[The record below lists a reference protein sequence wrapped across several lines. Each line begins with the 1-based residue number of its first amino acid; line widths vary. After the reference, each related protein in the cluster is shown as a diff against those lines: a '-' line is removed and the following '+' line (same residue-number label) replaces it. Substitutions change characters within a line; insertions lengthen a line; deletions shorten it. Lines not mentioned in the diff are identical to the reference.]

1 MMTNQAVEQQA
12 TTSEDG
18 WNPLSSNL
26 EAGTGF
32 IDAGTV
38 SMERFDLLHG
48 GRLSDIS
55 IHFNRYG
62 ANHKPAL
69 VVLGGISSSRDI
81 HEWWADLFGHR
92 KPLDL
97 EQFQIIGLDY
107 IANNDQQSPSLISTF
122 DQARV
127 ISEVL
132 AHLGIKHLEAIIGSS
147 YGGMVALAFAH
158 LFPQK
163 LHKLVCIAAAHTNT
177 QTSIAQRQIQQQIL
191 QLGISSG
198 KTQEAV
204 SIARQL
210 GFISYRSQQELES
223 RFNSNRIIE
232 QQNFSNELINY
243 LKYQGNKFAAKFD
256 IERYRCLSQSI
267 DLHKVDPKGIVTDTL
282 FIGIDSDQLVPADL
296 IKETATLCSGP
307 SQFQKINSYYGHD
320 GFLLEASQLTES
332 ITPFLRNKR

>member
-1 MMTNQAVEQQA
+1 MTNQAVEQKNI
-12 TTSEDG
+12 TSEER
-18 WNPLSSNL
+18 WNPLSNSL
-26 EAGTGF
+26 EAGAGF
-32 IDAGTV
+32 IEAGTV
-38 SMERFDLLHG
+38 SIEHLDLLHG
-48 GRLSDIS
+48 GNLSDIS
-55 IHFNRYG
+55 VHYNRYG
-62 ANHKPAL
+62 ANDRPAL

-97 EQFQIIGLDY
+97 EQFQVIGVDY
-107 IANNDQQSPSLISTF
+107 IVNNDQQRPSLISSF

-132 AHLGIKHLEAIIGSS
+132 ANLDIKHLEAIIGSS

-191 QLGISSG
+191 QLGVSSG
-198 KTQEAV
+198 KSQEAV

-243 LKYQGNKFAAKFD
+243 LKYQGDKFAAKFD

-267 DLHKVDPKGIVTDTL
+267 DLHKVDPKGVVTDAL

-296 IKETATLCSGP
+296 IKETANLCSGQ
-307 SQFQKINSYYGHD
+307 SQFKKINSYFGHD